1 MSPPNG
7 CNFFSCQVRYCA
19 AGEAAC
25 WRSCTVTGLSEEL
38 AGRVELAEAIVFC
51 WLASLVQVP
60 LFVAAGAAI
69 SRSAFGRRAARR
81 RSLLSDQ
88 KPFEVLSRA
97 VLRVKLE
104 GGGGD

>member
-1 MSPPNG
+1 MLKIFELNK
-7 CNFFSCQVRYCA
+7 NFRAERKRVRYCA

-60 LFVAAGAAI
+60 LFVGDLWCTWRA
-69 SRSAFGRRAARR
+69 SATPPWR
-81 RSLLSDQ
+81 LQ
-88 KPFEVLSRA
+88 IILSR
-97 VLRVKLE
+97 
-104 GGGGD
+104 